1 MNCSMSS
8 PTSPKF
14 EAASPPLSGSI
25 AGRVAVLPD
34 EDNDELEAGRRE
46 FDDIDSD
53 GDAYE
58 AILAAS

>member
-1 MNCSMSS
+1 
-8 PTSPKF
+8 
-14 EAASPPLSGSI
+14 
-25 AGRVAVLPD
+25 VAVLPD

-53 GDAYE
+53 GDAYK